1 MFKNRHPRSI
11 NGEHNQVI
19 LDQNLKH
26 MNLFILIQDMAQTD
40 MLADTVNAA
49 NGLMEGDAGELTVR
63 FIDLVMKGGWVMAIL
78 GLMSVISIYIFIER
92 YLVITRNSKEDKNFM
107 NIIRDYIYDGKIDMA
122 KELCKR
128 ESTPIAKMIE
138 KGLSRIGKPLN
149 DINAAIENVG
159 NLEVQRLEKNMAMV
173 GTIAST
179 APMLGFLGTVIG
191 MIVAFYDMS
200 MAGNNIDIQLLS
212 SGIYQAMITT
222 VGGLIVGIIAYVLY
236 NILVARID
244 KLIFI
249 LEARASEF
257 MDVLNEPAA

>member
-1 MFKNRHPRSI
+1 MTLF
-11 NGEHNQVI
+11 VF
-19 LDQNLKH
+19 LQN
-26 MNLFILIQDMAQTD
+26 MAQSG
-40 MLADTVNAA
+40 MVADTLNTA

-63 FIDLVMKGGWVMAIL
+63 FIDLVMKGGWIMAIL

-107 NIIRDYIYDGKIDMA
+107 NMIRDHIHNGKIDTA
-122 KELCKR
+122 KDLCVR
-128 ESTPIAKMIE
+128 ENTPIARMIE
-138 KGLSRIGKPLN
+138 KGLARIGKPLN

-159 NLEVQRLEKNMAMV
+159 NLEVQRLEKHIATIA
-173 GTIAST
+173 TIAST

-236 NILVARID
+236 NVLVAKID
-244 KLIFI
+244 RLIFL